1 MAAAV
6 AVAAAATHAS
16 SESRFHV
23 LAVDDNLVDRKLIER
38 LLTTCSFQVT
48 AVDSGNKALEI
59 LGLLEDSMTAMNSDH
74 HEVEVDLIITD
85 YCMPGM
91 TGYDLLRKVKECRR
105 DIPVV
110 IMSSE
115 NEASRINMCLEEG
128 AQEFLV
134 KPVRQS
140 DVNNLIKPRLFVKGN
155 DNNNDVVSPVY
166 CSGVDDNRHGTA
178 TATATETVISP
189 ADR

>member
-6 AVAAAATHAS
+6 AAATHAP
-16 SESRFHV
+16 ESRFHV

-38 LLTTCSFQVT
+38 LLTTCSYQVT
-48 AVDSGNKALEI
+48 VVDSGNKALEI
-59 LGLLEDSMTAMNSDH
+59 LGLLEDSVTALNSDH

-85 YCMPGM
+85 YWMPGM

-140 DVNNLIKPRLFVKGN
+140 DVTNLIKPRPFVKG
-155 DNNNDVVSPVY
+155 
-166 CSGVDDNRHGTA
+166 GDDNGVLFR
-178 TATATETVISP
+178 
-189 ADR
+189 RR

>member
-6 AVAAAATHAS
+6 AAATHA

-38 LLTTCSFQVT
+38 LLTTCSYQVT
-48 AVDSGNKALEI
+48 AVDSGNKALEF
-59 LGLLEDSMTAMNSDH
+59 LGLLEDSVTALNSDP

-85 YCMPGM
+85 YWMPGM

-140 DVNNLIKPRLFVKGN
+140 DVTNLIKPRAFVKGGD
-155 DNNNDVVSPVY
+155 DNGVVSPVY

-178 TATATETVISP
+178 TATETVISP
-189 ADR
+189 PAER